1 VKRTVLAL
9 LVLLAAPA
17 WAEPPPG
24 LLRVSPGL
32 PRSLPLV
39 IRSPEGQAAL
49 VQVMDAA
56 SGAEVL
62 AAFVPGGAPLR
73 ILVPPGR
80 FTLLI
85 STGRDWDQG
94 GFARDLQRRTVGP
107 LTFAI
112 TGFDRKGGHIVTL
125 GAGPEAEAAA
135 FALCQH
141 PGAFRPAGVPQ
152 PVGTKNTPLIPQDD
166 PQPGAP
172 PQPVIRTLACG

>member
-1 VKRTVLAL
+1 MKRAVLAL

-62 AAFVPGGAPLR
+62 AAFAPGGAPLR